1 MYRRSQIRYR
11 TGFAMA
17 LCVALFCTLPAGA
30 EPREENGAYVF
41 SWPFIDEG
49 SMQPRGGTTEGAPVE
64 LAAEPG
70 EAWHALHEPGI
81 SGREKDRRAI
91 LAMAGPYRASFDFLE
106 TLGFVADFEP
116 ARPYR
121 SWGTEYI
128 YVLAD
133 EPDFISLQHIMVM
146 SFLQENGSVSE
157 PLVVK
162 HWRQDW
168 RYEDR
173 DLHVY
178 AGNNRWVRE
187 RLSEDAV
194 RGKWSQA
201 VFQVDDSP
209 RYEATGK
216 WTHTGDLSTWES
228 GETWR
233 PLPRREFSVRDDYDV
248 LVGTNRHTIVPSG
261 WVHEEDNLKVVLDD
275 HGNHAAGQAILAR
288 EAGVNRYDRI
298 VGYDW
303 SAGDEYWQ
311 RTAPYWQ
318 QVREAWQDI
327 YRERENFGLRKHV
340 GKNSLFMVLFQ
351 QAEAT
356 TESSFDAEAARAQ
369 IDAVLEDFLT
379 D

>member
-1 MYRRSQIRYR
+1 MHRRSFRRYQR
-11 TGFAMA
+11 GFAIA
-17 LCVALFCTLPAGA
+17 LCIALFFTLLADA
-30 EPREENGAYVF
+30 EPREENGTYIF
-41 SWPFIDEG
+41 SWPFVDEA

-64 LAAEPG
+64 VADEPS
-70 EAWHALHEPGI
+70 EAWRALHEPGI
-81 SGREKDRRAI
+81 SGKEKDRRAI

-106 TLGFVADFEP
+106 TVGFGADFEP

-121 SWGTEYI
+121 SWGTEHI

-146 SFLQENGSVSE
+146 SFIREDGLASE
-157 PLVVK
+157 PVVVK

-173 DLHVY
+173 DMHVY
-178 AGNNRWVRE
+178 AGNDRWVHE

-194 RGKWSQA
+194 IGKWSQA

-209 RYEATGK
+209 RYEAIGQ
-216 WTHTGDLSTWES
+216 WTHTGGLSSWAS
-228 GETWR
+228 SETWR
-233 PLPRREFSVRDDYDV
+233 PLPRREFSVREDYDV

-261 WVHEEDNLKVVLDD
+261 WVQEEDNLKVVLDE
-275 HGNHAAGQAILAR
+275 NSNYAADQAILAR
-288 EAGVNRYDRI
+288 EAGVNRYERI
-298 VGYDW
+298 VNYDW

-311 RTAPYWQ
+311 RTGPYWQ
-318 QVREAWQDI
+318 QVREAWADI
-327 YRERENFGLRKHV
+327 YRERESFGLRRRV
-340 GKNSLFMVLFQ
+340 DGNSLFMSLFE

-356 TESSFDAEAARAQ
+356 TESNFDAGVARAR
-369 IDAVLEDFLT
+369 IDAVLSNFLI